1 MIQPHLRVEKVCKH
15 CILVGDPDRV
25 TRISNLLKDSK
36 KISDNRGLPVYEG
49 SYEGIRI
56 TVVCAGMGG
65 PSMAIVAEELINAGA
80 KILIRI
86 GSGAGLK
93 KEMRTG
99 DSVISTGIYKEE
111 ASSTAYVPANYP
123 AVPDFTVLTA
133 LVESAKESKSKFFY
147 GPTICCDGLY
157 SKKHWETMNYWSDYG
172 LIGSEMEG
180 SMLFTIALMRNVKA
194 GMIFHVGLNPKIK
207 ETFKDVISQEKARLK
222 GEEKNIIIAL
232 NAIKKLSKE
241 VKK

>member
-1 MIQPHLRVEKVCKH
+1 MIQPHLRVEKVNKF
-15 CILVGDPDRV
+15 CILVGDPGRV
-25 TRISNLLKDSK
+25 IRISEHLKNSK
-36 KISDNRGLPVYEG
+36 KVSDNRGLLVYEG
-49 SYEGIRI
+49 SYEGIKI

-99 DSVISTGIYKEE
+99 DTVISTGIYKEE
-111 ASSTAYVPANYP
+111 AATTAYVPPNYP
-123 AVPDFTVLTA
+123 AIPDFEVLTA
-133 LVESAKESKSKFFY
+133 LIESAKESKFTFY
-147 GPTICCDGLY
+147 FGPTICCDGLY
-157 SKKHWETMNYWSDYG
+157 SKKHWETMKYWSDYG

-180 SMLFTIALMRNVKA
+180 SMLFTIALMRGVKA
-194 GMIFHVGLNPKIK
+194 GMIFHVGINPNMK
-207 ETFKDVISQEKARLK
+207 EHFKDVINQEKARLQ

-232 NAIKKLSKE
+232 NAIKKLNHGGEK
-241 VKK
+241 

>member
-1 MIQPHLRVEKVCKH
+1 MIQPHLRVKKVCKY
-15 CILVGDPDRV
+15 CILVGDPNRV
-25 TRISNLLKDSK
+25 LRFSKFLKNAKEISN
-36 KISDNRGLPVYEG
+36 NRGLPVYEG
-49 SYEGIRI
+49 NYEGIKI
-56 TVVCAGMGG
+56 NIVCAGMGG

-99 DSVISTGIYKEE
+99 DTVISTGIFKEE

-123 AVPDFTVLTA
+123 SIPNFEVLTA
-133 LVESAKESKSKFFY
+133 LIESAKDSKVKYYY

-180 SMLFTIALMRNVKA
+180 SMLFTIALMRGVKA
-194 GMIFHVGLNPKIK
+194 GMIYHVGINPKIK
-207 ETFKDVISQEKARLK
+207 EKFKDVLSQEKARFN
-222 GEEKNIIIAL
+222 GEKKNIIIAL
-232 NAIKKLSKE
+232 SAIKKLEKE

>member
-1 MIQPHLRVEKVCKH
+1 MIQPHLRVEKVCKY
-15 CILVGDPDRV
+15 CILVGDPGRV
-25 TRISNLLKDSK
+25 IRVSKFLKDAKEMSN
-36 KISDNRGLPVYEG
+36 NRGLPVYEG
-49 SYEGIRI
+49 SYEGIKI
-56 TVVCAGMGG
+56 SVVCAGMGG

-99 DSVISTGIYKEE
+99 YSVISTGIYKEE
-111 ASSTAYVPANYP
+111 AATTAYVPANYP
-123 AVPDFTVLTA
+123 SIPDFEVLTA
-133 LVESAKESKSKFFY
+133 LIESAKESNINYFY

-157 SKKHWETMNYWSDYG
+157 SKKHWETMDYWSDYG

-180 SMLFTIALMRNVKA
+180 SMLFTIALMRGVKA
-194 GMIFHVGLNPKIK
+194 GMIFHVGINPKIK

-222 GEEKNIIIAL
+222 GEEKNIMIAL
-232 NAIKKLSKE
+232 EAIKKLSKE